1 MLKLNELSKI
11 VKKYG
16 LQVESTGR
24 GKHPFKVKGIV
35 LCTNRQH
42 TYPLRIH
49 GKNPEISKSYLKVI
63 LARLTDML
71 KNSDESIGYST
82 PNSVVNHLFYRVFSI
97 ETILINKTNLPF
109 GASIVAV
116 CRKT

>member
-1 MLKLNELSKI
+1 MLKLNELRKI

-49 GKNPEISKSYLKVI
+49 GKNPEISKSYLNGI
-63 LARLTDML
+63 
-71 KNSDESIGYST
+71 
-82 PNSVVNHLFYRVFSI
+82 I
-97 ETILINKTNLPF
+97 EEYNLPDDAF
-109 GASIVAV
+109 TK
-116 CRKT
+116 R